1 MRLASI
7 IIAVILP
14 MLILSQTVCF
24 LTASPPSTH
33 YSYVR
38 TLTLYAPAVARSGG
52 GALIQVNL
60 TLAYPGSGMVYFTA
74 RPLVEVDTQA
84 TARIASYVASVV
96 TGHNY
101 YDYDYYVV
109 MTSKS
114 LVVGGPSAGALMT
127 IGFIALFM
135 NKTVNP
141 YVCMTGMINPDGSIG
156 PVGGLVDKL
165 DAVSKAGY
173 KYFLIPLGQR
183 IVYVEKRIIK
193 NLPWG
198 YYETVKYEPVDLVK
212 LGDEKGVKVIEVGSI
227 FDAMKYFLNT
237 TMSAEISTPEINK
250 EIISGLKE
258 YAEKNYEKASE
269 LYNDSQQLFKKLDM
283 LTRIQLYSRYKN
295 INEMINR
302 LKDMLDKKYYVSAYY
317 YSYDVLQQSLSLNLL
332 LKILVGEEKINN
344 LIESLYQSI
353 NETYKIIRNT
363 SISNGINP
371 INIDIHMDFY
381 KAINTYTS
389 LISKN
394 ETSYTSED
402 VDSIAKA
409 MIYLYMIHQL
419 YNLTRFFE
427 NYNVDLNES
436 LMTLYSIADSVVS
449 YAYSLASDVGGSNQY
464 INNAMKLFSM
474 GIDAYTKNY
483 TLASIGLFIQSIVY
497 ADLGIELL
505 FINKEDVLINISD
518 YLSNEL
524 SIYYSLMNKS
534 NYLALLYLLGK
545 EYRLMK
551 QPADAIASYMKGV
564 MTIIMLNS
572 KIKALGLIEE
582 NNNPLSEIPSPTKTP
597 SNSTNNTN
605 TTQITINT
613 TPLMERYYREIVYF
627 LLGVFAGILIGLL
640 IYKAMS
646 DRRKVET
653 VFTPI

>member
-1 MRLASI
+1 MRSAP
-7 IIAVILP
+7 IIAVVVFF
-14 MLILSQTVCF
+14 MLILSQTTCF
-24 LTASPPSTH
+24 LTASAPSTH

-101 YDYDYYVV
+101 YNYDYYVV
-109 MTSKS
+109 MTSRS

-183 IVYVEKRIIK
+183 IVYVEKRIVK
-193 NLPWG
+193 KLPWG
-198 YYETVKYEPVDLVK
+198 YYETIKYEPVDLVK
-212 LGDEKGVKVIEVGSI
+212 LGEEKGVKVIEVGSI

-237 TMSAEISTPEINK
+237 TMTTEISAPEINK
-250 EIISGLKE
+250 EILADLKQ
-258 YAEKNYEKASE
+258 YAEKNYEKATE
-269 LYNDSQQLFKKLDM
+269 LYNDSQQLFKKLDI
-283 LTRIQLYSRYKN
+283 LTRIQLYSRFKSVS
-295 INEMINR
+295 EMINQ
-302 LKDMLDKKYYVSAYY
+302 LENMLNKKYYAAAYY

-332 LKILVGEEKINN
+332 LKVLVEEEKIND
-344 LIESLYQSI
+344 LVESLYQSI
-353 NETYKIIRNT
+353 NETYEIVKNT

-371 INIDIHMDFY
+371 IYIDIHMDFY
-381 KAINTYTS
+381 KAVNIYTS

-394 ETSYTSED
+394 ESSYTSED

-409 MIYLYMIHQL
+409 MIYLYKINQQ
-419 YNLTRFFE
+419 YNLTEFFE

-449 YAYSLASDVGGSNQY
+449 YAYSLSSDVGGSNQY

-474 GIDAYTKNY
+474 GVDAYTKNY

-505 FINKEDVLINISD
+505 FISKEDILMNISD

-524 SIYYSLMNKS
+524 SIYYSLTNKS
-534 NYLALLYLLGK
+534 NYLALLYILGR
-545 EYRLMK
+545 EYSSMK
-551 QPADAIASYMKGV
+551 QPANAIASYMKGV

-572 KIKALGLIEE
+572 KIKALNLIEE
-582 NNNPLSEIPSPTKTP
+582 NSNQPEIPSPTKTP

-605 TTQITINT
+605 TTQITIST
-613 TPLMERYYREIVYF
+613 VPLMERYYREIVYF
-627 LLGVFAGILIGLL
+627 LLGAFAGILIGLL
-640 IYKAMS
+640 IYKAIS
-646 DRRKVET
+646 SRRRVET
-653 VFTPI
+653 IFTPI

>member
-1 MRLASI
+1 MRSASTV
-7 IIAVILP
+7 AVIISL
-14 MLILSQTVCF
+14 MLILPHTISF
-24 LTASPPSTH
+24 LNASAPSTH
-33 YSYVR
+33 YSYIR

-109 MTSKS
+109 MTSES

-193 NLPWG
+193 KLPWG

-212 LGDEKGVKVIEVGSI
+212 LGEEKGVKVIEVGSI

-237 TMSAEISTPEINK
+237 TMTTKVTVPMINK
-250 EIISGLKE
+250 EIIMDLKE

-269 LYNDSQQLFKKLDM
+269 LYKDSQELFKKLDM
-283 LTRIQLYSRYKN
+283 LTRIQLYSKYKSVSEI
-295 INEMINR
+295 INGLEN
-302 LKDMLDKKYYVSAYY
+302 MLDKEHYVSAYY
-317 YSYDVLQQSLSLNLL
+317 YSYSVLQQSLSLNLL
-332 LKILVGEEKINN
+332 LKVLVGEEKIKN
-344 LIESLYQSI
+344 LVELLYQSI
-353 NETYKIIRNT
+353 NETYRIVKNT
-363 SISNGINP
+363 SLTNSINP
-371 INIDIHMDFY
+371 VYIDIHTDFY
-381 KAINTYTS
+381 KAVNIYTS

-394 ETSYTSED
+394 ESSYTSED
-402 VDSIAKA
+402 IDSIAKA
-409 MIYLYMIHQL
+409 MVFLYKVNQL

-427 NYNVDLNES
+427 TYNASINES

-449 YAYSLASDVGGSNQY
+449 YAYSLSSDVGGSNQY
-464 INNAMKLFSM
+464 INDAMKLFGM
-474 GIDAYTKNY
+474 GVDAYSKNY
-483 TLASIGLFIQSIVY
+483 TLASIGLFIESIVY

-505 FINKEDVLINISD
+505 FINKEDVLMNISD
-518 YLSNEL
+518 YLSREL
-524 SIYYSLMNKS
+524 SIYYSLTNKS
-534 NYLALLYLLGK
+534 NYLALLYVLGK
-545 EYRLMK
+545 EYESIK

-572 KIKALGLIEE
+572 KIKALNIIEE
-582 NNNPLSEIPSPTKTP
+582 NNNPPPEIPSPTKTP
-597 SNSTNNTN
+597 SNSSNNTN

-613 TPLMERYYREIVYF
+613 APFMERYYREIVYF
-627 LLGVFAGILIGLL
+627 LLGVFAGILMGLL
-640 IYKAMS
+640 IYKAIS
-646 DRRKVET
+646 GRRRVET